1 MSLFSTAFDFLT
13 DTIKSVV
20 DIFDGDSIFKNIGK
34 AGIAT
39 LDKRLQSPSIMNRM
53 NPNLRA
59 KLHTSQYHLPVY
71 TEFTPGAIT
80 GGMEKGIAKS
90 VDIESIYAE
99 WKTRLAILSGE
110 YEYKHR
116 TQQLY

>member
-39 LDKRLQSPSIMNRM
+39 LDKRSQSPSIMNRRDRRGLRTSVI
-53 NPNLRA
+53 PLNLYA
-59 KLHTSQYHLPVY
+59 SF
-71 TEFTPGAIT
+71 EPGSIT
-80 GGMEKGIAKS
+80 GGMEKGISPS
-90 VDIESIYAE
+90 VDIERIYAE
-99 WKTRLAILSGE
+99 WKARLSILAGE